1 MANLK
6 MTCPFWEDHPSFR
19 HRSSAYD
26 FSLMTHMGSLDFCYD
41 LSRFC
46 SAWSNLSISG
56 FVSVSWGWPVPYHW
70 LHASDFLA
78 DPCVLT
84 FVLQPADSVTHTCS
98 VPGASFA
105 QFWCFGLKRVP
116 TVGLLV
122 SGHDLPSPVQST
134 CHPHMAR
141 AMTPMHQIQVV
152 IPTLLEQ
159 NLKFSF
165 LRWTFSRWRDICPP
179 RCWLLF
185 RKTTT
190 YRPRFT
196 RLTKSC
202 EVVKRECELYA
213 STIFP
218 GA

>member
-41 LSRFC
+41 LLRFC

-105 QFWCFGLKRVP
+105 QF
-116 TVGLLV
+116 
-122 SGHDLPSPVQST
+122 
-134 CHPHMAR
+134 
-141 AMTPMHQIQVV
+141 
-152 IPTLLEQ
+152 
-159 NLKFSF
+159 
-165 LRWTFSRWRDICPP
+165 
-179 RCWLLF
+179 
-185 RKTTT
+185 
-190 YRPRFT
+190 
-196 RLTKSC
+196 
-202 EVVKRECELYA
+202 
-213 STIFP
+213 
-218 GA
+218 